1 LVVVYLNLYSVMLHA
16 VAPSPPRL
24 STWQRFKRSLGNM
37 IMESPV
43 LQTLCCYDASEVEA
57 YRTDERIRSD
67 IRESMRLHMGY
78 GNRDTC
84 VEQTM
89 VEVMNETGYNLGKL
103 DALREAN
110 ANIKRSMREWDA
122 YFARMGIDPVKPD
135 IVGLLP
141 ACVVPR
147 FAASMALHLRSKLGR
162 LAPNEANMLL
172 AEREYLRVA
181 RGLKVRDV
189 DIVSHQQFTLNAM
202 FGETLLDDIALTRTR
217 LPKWMRW
224 AFEVEGL
231 REHTRAC

>member
-1 LVVVYLNLYSVMLHA
+1 
-16 VAPSPPRL
+16 
-24 STWQRFKRSLGNM
+24 
-37 IMESPV
+37 MESPV
-43 LQTLCCYDASEVEA
+43 LQTLCCYSGSEVEA
-57 YRTDERIRSD
+57 YRADERIRSD
-67 IRESMRLHMGY
+67 IRDSMREHMGY

-89 VEVMNETGYNLGKL
+89 VAVFNETGYDMCKFN
-103 DALREAN
+103 ALREAN
-110 ANIKRSMREWDA
+110 AHVKRTFAEWDG
-122 YFARMGIDPVKPD
+122 YFTKLGVDPLKLAEVE
-135 IVGLLP
+135 VLP
-141 ACVVPR
+141 ACVVPK

-181 RGLKVRDV
+181 RGMKVRDV
-189 DIVSHQQFTLNAM
+189 DIVSHQQFVLNAM

-231 REHTRAC
+231 RETTRAC